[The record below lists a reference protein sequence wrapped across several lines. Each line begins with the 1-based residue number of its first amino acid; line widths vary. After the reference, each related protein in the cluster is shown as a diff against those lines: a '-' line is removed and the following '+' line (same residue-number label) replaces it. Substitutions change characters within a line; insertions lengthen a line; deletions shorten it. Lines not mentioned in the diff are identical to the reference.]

1 MKLRSKLFATVAV
14 PVLSAAVMIEP
25 AAAATV
31 VRPTEAANHS
41 TSTAP
46 AGLLLAQALVTCSDG
61 SQAADQLACDAIIA
75 KRAAEQ
81 QAAEEAQ
88 RAAEQQAA
96 EEAQRAAEQQ
106 AAEEAQRAAEQQAAE
121 EAQRAAEQQAAEE
134 AQRAAEQQAAEEAQR
149 AAEQQAAEEAQRAAE
164 QQAAEEAQRAAEQ
177 QAAEEA
183 QRAAEQQ
190 AAEEA
195 QRAAEQQAAEEAQKA
210 SQPQAEQPAPEVVT
224 CADGSQAASADA
236 CPVPAPAP
244 APAEETPVDQVPA
257 QAPALEAPAEPAPTD
272 QVPADQAPAEQAPS
286 DAAPQDEVPAQ
297 PAPGEQLPTE
307 SPQTDG
313 AVLPSQDGTQ
323 GETPAQPLD
332 QSTAQPAVETAPD
345 AQPTG
350 EQVVVPAVEPPV
362 EAPVLEIIDTRT
374 EEQKLEIAEDPSKTA
389 ETVVLPV
396 DNGAAVLDS
405 DKDADNTGIADVR
418 DSRTLLRAAETV
430 APPPATDAEAQAAAP
445 VIEAQVLQAAAL
457 ETGTQLEA
465 APTFEVPTTIV
476 NNATY
481 VTNNVTNNTVIQSNV
496 VNQVTEV
503 RVIEQVDSRTI
514 INVGNQIVVRGD
526 DRERLRYDAEEA
538 YYEELSR
545 GRVRETII
553 RPDGSRTVTIYNRFG
568 DIIQR
573 SRITP
578 YGDEYVLLYS
588 PEADMEMP
596 HVYVDVGYDLP
607 PMRLTIPVEDYIVT
621 TSYAPDRDYYDF
633 LAQPPVERV
642 ERIYSMD
649 EVKSSARLRD
659 KVRRIDLDTITFPS
673 GSAEVPLAQ
682 AKTLRKVAEA
692 MERILAKDPGETF
705 LIEGHTDA
713 VGSDRSNL
721 ILSDQRAEAVA
732 NLLTEVYGIPPE
744 NLSVQGYG
752 ERYLKIRTAGDEQQN
767 RRVAI
772 RRVTSLVRP
781 ESAANR

>member
-1 MKLRSKLFATVAV
+1 V
-14 PVLSAAVMIEP
+14 
-25 AAAATV
+25 
-31 VRPTEAANHS
+31 
-41 TSTAP
+41 
-46 AGLLLAQALVTCSDG
+46 
-61 SQAADQLACDAIIA
+61 
-75 KRAAEQ
+75 
-81 QAAEEAQ
+81 
-88 RAAEQQAA
+88 
-96 EEAQRAAEQQ
+96 
-106 AAEEAQRAAEQQAAE
+106 
-121 EAQRAAEQQAAEE
+121 
-134 AQRAAEQQAAEEAQR
+134 
-149 AAEQQAAEEAQRAAE
+149 
-164 QQAAEEAQRAAEQ
+164 
-177 QAAEEA
+177 
-183 QRAAEQQ
+183 
-190 AAEEA
+190 
-195 QRAAEQQAAEEAQKA
+195 
-210 SQPQAEQPAPEVVT
+210 
-224 CADGSQAASADA
+224 
-236 CPVPAPAP
+236 
-244 APAEETPVDQVPA
+244 
-257 QAPALEAPAEPAPTD
+257 PTD
-272 QVPADQAPAEQAPS
+272 QAPADQAPADQA
-286 DAAPQDEVPAQ
+286 PAQ
-297 PAPGEQLPTE
+297 PATGEQPPTE
-307 SPQTDG
+307 SQQTDG
-313 AVLPSQDGTQ
+313 EVLPPQDSTQ

-374 EEQKLEIAEDPSKTA
+374 EEQKREIAEDPAQTA

-405 DKDADNTGIADVR
+405 DKDADNTGVADVR
-418 DSRTLLRAAETV
+418 ESRTLLRAAETV

-445 VIEAQVLQAAAL
+445 VVEAQVLRAATL

-465 APTFEVPTTIV
+465 TPTFEVPTTIV

-481 VTNNVTNNTVIQSNV
+481 VTNNVTNNTVIQNNV

-503 RVIEQVDSRTI
+503 RVIEQVDNRTI
-514 INVGNQIVVRGD
+514 INVGNQIVVRAD
-526 DRERLRYDAEEA
+526 DRQRLRYDAEET

-553 RPDGSRTVTIYNRFG
+553 RPDDSRTVTIYNRFG

-578 YGDEYVLLYS
+578 DGEEYVLLYS
-588 PEADMEMP
+588 PEADTETP
-596 HVYVDVGYDLP
+596 HVYVDVGYNLP

-673 GSAEVPLAQ
+673 GSAEVPLTQ
-682 AKTLRKVAEA
+682 ARTLRRVAEA

-721 ILSDQRAEAVA
+721 ILSDKRAEAVA

-752 ERYLKIRTAGDEQQN
+752 ERYLKIRTSGDEQQN

-781 ESAANR
+781 ESAVNR